1 MKKIKY
7 LVKSLLVFTALVFTS
22 CETEDH
28 EFGDIVNPT
37 NLQVSADIVGLDD
50 NNPNGDGSGTVYLT
64 ATADN
69 AITYKFVSDGVETMV
84 PSGMI
89 TYNFSTT
96 GLSTYEITV
105 IAIGTAGVVSNTSIS
120 LDVLV
125 LYSPPVELL
134 EAMYTGSWR
143 VKAEEFGHMGV
154 GPSEL
159 DTPDWW
165 QAAAFDKVD
174 TGMYDDRYTFT
185 ADGTLT
191 VETFGSIFGKAPP
204 LADEF
209 IGDQGLEAN
218 GNNEYEYYPT
228 DDFTSNWSIIFFS
241 FAGSKFSARSPSN
254 KTSLT
259 SFTNFNFCDLID
271 LSAISCDTGK
281 IPSTTLVM
289 FDTICLAL

>member
-7 LVKSLLVFTALVFTS
+7 LFKSLLVITSLVFTS
-22 CETEDH
+22 CETVDH

-37 NLQVSADIVGLDD
+37 NLQVSADIVGSDE
-50 NNPNGDGSGTVYLT
+50 NNPNGDGSGTVHLT
-64 ATADN
+64 AVANN
-69 AITYKFVSDGVETMV
+69 AITYKFVSNGVETMS

-96 GLSTYEITV
+96 GLSNYDVTV

-125 LYSPPVELL
+125 LYSPPAELL

-185 ADGTLT
+185 PDGTLT
-191 VETFGSIFGKAPP
+191 IETFGSIFGKAPP

-209 IGDQGLEAN
+209 VGDQGLEAN

-228 DDFTSNWSIIFFS
+228 EDFTSSWTIGAPGGEEHIYLDGNGFFGFYVGGTHVYKIVDSSSNTLTLKTVGFEGLAWYII
-241 FAGSKFSARSPSN
+241 
-254 KTSLT
+254 LT
-259 SFTNFNFCDLID
+259 NEQ
-271 LSAISCDTGK
+271 
-281 IPSTTLVM
+281 
-289 FDTICLAL
+289 